1 MKSQWSTLISLFL
14 ATSSAASVPTP
25 VPPPSESMPTR
36 TVTFEATTG
45 PVTVHSGPAIA
56 LPNAADYQVRIG
68 DLDRNGDGRL
78 SRAEVPASHAL
89 ASEFK
94 LVDRNH
100 DGRITATELQ
110 NWR

>member
-1 MKSQWSTLISLFL
+1 MKRQWSSMISLFL
-14 ATSSAASVPTP
+14 ATGAVASVPP
-25 VPPPSESMPTR
+25 APMSNGSMPTR
-36 TVTFEATTG
+36 TVAFEAPTG
-45 PVTVHSGPAIA
+45 PVIVRSGPAIA
-56 LPNAADYQVRIG
+56 LPNAADYQVQVA

-78 SRAEVPASHAL
+78 SRVEVPLDHAL

-100 DGRITATELQ
+100 DGLISAAELQ

>member
-1 MKSQWSTLISLFL
+1 MKRQWSSLISLFL
-14 ATSSAASVPTP
+14 ATGAVASVPPATLP
-25 VPPPSESMPTR
+25 TDTMPTR
-36 TVTFEATTG
+36 TVAFEAPTG

-56 LPNAADYQVRIG
+56 LPNAADYQVRIS
-68 DLDRNGDGRL
+68 DLDRNGDGFL

-89 ASEFK
+89 TSEFK

-100 DGRITATELQ
+100 DGRISATELQ